1 MYTRALTILAA
12 VQAALFA
19 YYLHA
24 TLILQPYWDMYAYV
38 TRYLQYRD
46 DRQWWAYV
54 FAPHVQHRLV
64 WMRLLTMIDVELL
77 RGTGYPFVLFATTC
91 LIVTAWLLVRQL
103 PTHTG
108 SGTHA
113 GTDAHTETPRALRL
127 TVGSLIVMLTLTS
140 TSAVDCSM
148 PINTVYPQA
157 LMFVVLSIVL
167 FDADFRIAALLA
179 AAGAAFGSAVA
190 LPLWPILAWLAWRQ
204 GAGRVWIA
212 IVALT
217 GAAFITAYTHG
228 MPMSVSAAHDANVAN
243 LAKMATYLVSY
254 VGLPWT
260 RSATLLPIGRV
271 LGAILF
277 ALAAAAVVWIGLIKQ
292 TTDRLERLAVALLA
306 FSLASALLAA
316 VGRVDVDDSLRVPV
330 RYAVFIIPLHVGLLF
345 LAWPTLCRAWTHNRQ
360 RMIVERVAVLIGC
373 VLILQQ
379 IMSGRAAA
387 ATAQSMRDTIQRF
400 VEGETT
406 PEMTTV
412 IYIDLAQARRDL
424 TTIRRAGLYLNA
436 R

>member
-64 WMRLLTMIDVELL
+64 WMRLLTMMDVELL
-77 RGTGYPFVLFATTC
+77 RGTGYPFVVFATAC
-91 LIVTAWLLVRQL
+91 VIATAWLLVRQL
-103 PTHTG
+103 PTG
-108 SGTHA
+108 
-113 GTDAHTETPRALRL
+113 TETPRGLRL
-127 TVGSLIVMLTLTS
+127 TIGALIVMLVLTS

-190 LPLWPILAWLAWRQ
+190 LPLWPILAWLAWRR

-212 IVALT
+212 IVAIT
-217 GAAFITAYTHG
+217 GAAFIAAYTHG
-228 MPMSVSAAHDANVAN
+228 MPMSMSMSVSSSSPH
-243 LAKMATYLVSY
+243 LEKMATYLVSY
-254 VGLPWT
+254 MGLPWT
-260 RSATLLPIGRV
+260 RSAALLPVGRL

-277 ALAAAAVVWIGLIKQ
+277 VLAAAAVVWIGFVKQ
-292 TTDRLERLAVALLA
+292 TADRLERIAVAMLA
-306 FSLASALLAA
+306 FSVASAVLAA
-316 VGRVDVDDSLRVPV
+316 IGRVDVDDSLRVPV
-330 RYAVFIIPLHVGLLF
+330 RYAVFVIPLHVGLLF
-345 LAWPTLCRAWTHNRQ
+345 LAWPWLCRAWAQHSPRV
-360 RMIVERVAVLIGC
+360 MVERVAVLIGC

-379 IMSGRAAA
+379 IMSGQTAA
-387 ATAQSMRDTIQRF
+387 ATARSMRSTIQRF
-400 VEGETT
+400 VDRETDA
-406 PEMTTV
+406 EMTTV

-424 TTIRRAGLYLNA
+424 DTIRRAGLYLSA